1 MYPFTVQEGY
11 PMRDPQ
17 IDKIFQVAK
26 AENRNFLF
34 EHEAKML
41 CSLYG
46 VPITKIEV
54 VKTEDAA
61 VEAAK
66 KIGFPI
72 VIKIVSPQVLHK
84 SDAGGVIVGIND
96 EKGIREGY
104 QKIIANIKKN
114 VPSAVIEGILVQE
127 MAPKGTEIIIG
138 STVDPTFGPTIMFG
152 LGGIFVEI
160 LKDVSFRLAPIT
172 KDDAWEMLDEIKAK
186 KILDGARGMPKADKE
201 TIVSTLLAVSKM
213 LTECPEIKELD
224 MNPIIVY
231 EKGARAV
238 DARII
243 L

>member
-1 MYPFTVQEGY
+1 
-11 PMRDPQ
+11 MRDPK

-26 AENRNFLF
+26 AEKRNFLF

-41 CSLYG
+41 CGLYG
-46 VPITKIEV
+46 VPITRIEV
-54 VKTEDAA
+54 AKTEDAA

-66 KIGFPI
+66 RIGFPI
-72 VIKIVSPQVLHK
+72 VLKIVSAQVLHK
-84 SDAGGVIVGIND
+84 SDAGGVIVGVND

-104 QKIIANIKKN
+104 QRIVANIKKN
-114 VPSAVIEGILVQE
+114 VPTAVIDGILVQE
-127 MAPKGTEIIIG
+127 MAPKGIEIIIG

-172 KDDAWEMLDEIKAK
+172 KEDAWEMLDEIKAK
-186 KILDGARGMPKADKE
+186 KMLEGPRGTPKADKE
-201 TIVSTLLAVSKM
+201 AIVATLLAVSKM
-213 LTECPEIKELD
+213 LMECPEIKELD
-224 MNPIIVY
+224 MNPLLVY

-238 DARII
+238 DARVI

>member
-1 MYPFTVQEGY
+1 
-11 PMRDPQ
+11 MRDPK

-26 AENRNFLF
+26 AEKRNFLF

-41 CSLYG
+41 CGLYG
-46 VPITKIEV
+46 VPITRIEV
-54 VKTEDAA
+54 AKTEDAA

-66 KIGFPI
+66 RIGFPI
-72 VIKIVSPQVLHK
+72 VLKIVSAQVLHK
-84 SDAGGVIVGIND
+84 SDAGGVIVGVND

-104 QKIIANIKKN
+104 QRIVANIKKN
-114 VPSAVIEGILVQE
+114 VPTAVIDGILVQE

-172 KDDAWEMLDEIKAK
+172 KEDAWEMLDEIKAK
-186 KILDGARGMPKADKE
+186 KMLEGPRGTPKADKE
-201 TIVSTLLAVSKM
+201 AIVATLLAVSKM
-213 LTECPEIKELD
+213 LMECPEIKELD
-224 MNPIIVY
+224 MNPLLVY

-238 DARII
+238 DARVI

>member
-1 MYPFTVQEGY
+1 
-11 PMRDPQ
+11 MRDPKVDQ
-17 IDKIFQVAK
+17 IFNVAK
-26 AENRNFLF
+26 AESRKFLY

-54 VKTEDAA
+54 TKTEDAA
-61 VEAAK
+61 VAAAN

-72 VIKIVSPQVLHK
+72 VLKIVSAQVLHK
-84 SDAGGVIVGIND
+84 SDAGGVVVGVND

-104 QKIIANIKKN
+104 QKIITNIKKN
-114 VPSAVIEGILVQE
+114 VPTAVIDGILVQE

-172 KDDAWEMLDEIKAK
+172 KEDAWEMIDEIKAK
-186 KILDGARGMPKADKE
+186 KMLDGPRGTAKADKE
-201 TIVSTLLAVSKM
+201 TIVNTLLAVSQM
-213 LTECPEIKELD
+213 LMECPEIKELD
-224 MNPIIVY
+224 MNPLLVY

>member
-1 MYPFTVQEGY
+1 
-11 PMRDPQ
+11 MRDQKVDQ
-17 IDKIFQVAK
+17 ILSLAK
-26 AENRNFLF
+26 AENRKFLY

-54 VKTEDAA
+54 TKTEDAA
-61 VEAAK
+61 VAAAK

-72 VIKIVSPQVLHK
+72 VLKIVSAQVLHK
-84 SDAGGVIVGIND
+84 SDAGGVVVGVND

-114 VPSAVIEGILVQE
+114 VPTAVIDGILVQE

-172 KDDAWEMLDEIKAK
+172 KEDAWEMIDEIKAK
-186 KILDGARGMPKADKE
+186 KMLDGPRGTAKADKE
-201 TIVSTLLAVSKM
+201 TIANTLLAVSKM
-213 LTECPEIKELD
+213 LMECPEIKELD
-224 MNPIIVY
+224 MNPLLVY